1 MVNEITDNIFLVN
14 APAGSGKT
22 TWIKQ
27 VIQEYLIKYIHN
39 NILCITFTNRA
50 ALELGKGI
58 DSNRVYFGTIHN
70 FINHFISSFFS
81 HDLIIDF
88 FIEVY
93 KSQIE
98 EQIENRNQKDT
109 WEKRN
114 ERYRS
119 EFGTLNLE
127 TIRANI
133 NSISYNEMEFSSLY
147 RGKLGHDDLLY
158 FARLLADNFPII
170 KKKIVDKYQ
179 LIFID
184 EYQDTSADIL
194 HLFYSS
200 VLGSKSKLY
209 LLGDRMQQIY
219 KNYNG
224 EFELE
229 FKRLNKSI
237 SLNKN
242 YRTTPKIVS
251 ILNNIYNDEDFIQYP
266 YENNSDKLMDF
277 QPKVFIVDDVVELV
291 NSIKKK
297 YTNSLVLYLLNR
309 ERFDSIGVGNLYDA
323 YSEMEKYGF
332 SRKYS
337 SVDILTKEDLRDKD
351 LLLHFLFLVD
361 KLVEDCI
368 KGLYGSVFKI
378 IRNKAKYFNSNKY
391 LIKQH
396 SDKRLIKDLLKT
408 IIDTYNDSSVDI
420 DAFLSVCRS
429 QDFIR
434 DEFYLAVTEDPDYEL
449 VKSVKV
455 REINLLSS
463 YLNDPKVSTQHGVKG
478 ESHDTVIFV
487 AENGNGSLS
496 VNMSKFFEVWS
507 YIDITLDTFEAFY
520 YSYKMLIQNIENLI
534 GMKCAD
540 LKADTYPRFNSEVN
554 KELDIF
560 ALENKSNPY
569 YTYLLKDKI
578 DKYNSR
584 NNVTNLKACLRE
596 NYIYSVLCAY
606 RLFYVGCSRARK
618 NLAIIISR
626 DDVKSFEMNLCKK
639 LESCGF
645 EVYQ

>member
-1 MVNEITDNIFLVN
+1 MVNGIIDNIFLVN

-22 TWIKQ
+22 TCIKQ
-27 VIQEYLIKYIHN
+27 EVRAYLKKYLDN

-50 ALELGKGI
+50 ALELGQGI

-81 HDLIIDF
+81 HELIIDF
-88 FIEVY
+88 FIDVY
-93 KSQIE
+93 KMQIE
-98 EQIENRNQKDT
+98 EQIENRYQKES

-114 ERYRS
+114 QRYRDK
-119 EFGTLNLE
+119 FGTLNLE

-147 RGKLGHDDLLY
+147 SGELGHDDLLY
-158 FARLLADNFPII
+158 FARLLADKFPII

-200 VLGSKSKLY
+200 VLESKCQLF

-224 EFELE
+224 SFELE

-266 YENNSDKLMDF
+266 YENNSDNLMDF
-277 QPKVFIVDDVVELV
+277 QPKVFIVNDMDKLV
-291 NSIKKK
+291 NSIKQK
-297 YTNSLVLYLLNR
+297 YTSSLVLYLLNR
-309 ERFDSIGVGNLYDA
+309 ERFESIGVGELYDA

-337 SVDILTKEDLRDKD
+337 AVDILTKEDLRDKD
-351 LLLHFLFLVD
+351 LLLYFLFLVD
-361 KLVEDCI
+361 KFVDDCTQ
-368 KGLYGSVFKI
+368 GLYGDVFKI
-378 IRNKAKYFNSNKY
+378 LRNKAKYFNINKY

-396 SDKRLIKDLLKT
+396 SDKRCIKALLET
-408 IIDTYNDSSVDI
+408 IINAYNDSSIDI
-420 DAFLSVCRS
+420 DTFLSVCRR

-434 DEFYLAVTEDPDYEL
+434 NEFYLAITEDPDYEL
-449 VKSVKV
+449 VKSVKI
-455 REINLLSS
+455 REVNLLSR
-463 YLNDPKVSTQHGVKG
+463 YLNNPKVSTQHGVKG

-487 AENGNGSLS
+487 AENGKGSLS

-507 YIDITLDTFEAFY
+507 HIDITLNTFEDFY
-520 YSYKMLIQNIENLI
+520 YNYKILIQNIENLI

-540 LKADTYPRFNSEVN
+540 LKANIYSSFVCEINSKLESFV
-554 KELDIF
+554 
-560 ALENKSNPY
+560 LENKSNAY
-569 YTYLLKDKI
+569 YNYLLKDKI
-578 DKYNSR
+578 DKYNKK
-584 NNVTNLKACLRE
+584 NNVTNLKACLKE

-618 NLAIIISR
+618 NLVIIINR
-626 DDVKSFEMNLCKK
+626 EDVRSFEVELCNK
-639 LESCGF
+639 LQSCGF
-645 EVYQ
+645 EVY

>member
-1 MVNEITDNIFLVN
+1 MVNEIIDNIFLVN

-27 VIQEYLIKYIHN
+27 EVQEYLKKYLDN

-50 ALELGKGI
+50 ALELGQGI

-70 FINHFISSFFS
+70 FINHLISSFFS
-81 HDLIIDF
+81 HELTIDF
-88 FIEVY
+88 FLEVY
-93 KSQIE
+93 KMQIE
-98 EQIENRNQKDT
+98 EQIENRNKKDS

-114 ERYRS
+114 ERYR
-119 EFGTLNLE
+119 EKFGTLNLE

-133 NSISYNEMEFSSLY
+133 KSISYNEMEFSSFY
-147 RGKLGHDDLLY
+147 RGELGHDDLLN
-158 FARLLADNFPII
+158 FARLLADKFPII

-200 VLGSKSKLY
+200 VVGSKCKLY

-219 KNYNG
+219 KNYKG
-224 EFELE
+224 DFEIE
-229 FKRLNKSI
+229 FKRLNRCI

-251 ILNNIYNDEDFIQYP
+251 ILNNIYNDRDFIQLP
-266 YENNSDKLMDF
+266 NENNSDNLMDF
-277 QPKVFIVDDVVELV
+277 QPKVFIVDDVGALV
-291 NSIKKK
+291 DSIKQKH
-297 YTNSLVLYLLNR
+297 TDSLILYLLNR
-309 ERFDSIGVGNLYDA
+309 ERFDSIGIRHLYDA
-323 YSEMEKYGF
+323 YSAMEKYGF
-332 SRKYS
+332 ARKYS
-337 SVDILTKEDLRDKD
+337 SVDILIKEDLRDKD
-351 LLLHFLFLVD
+351 MLLHFLLLVD
-361 KLVEDCI
+361 QIIEDCI
-368 KGLYGSVFKI
+368 QGLYGKVIKTL
-378 IRNKAKYFNSNKY
+378 RNKSKYFNLNKC

-396 SDKRLIKDLLKT
+396 SDKRRIMDLLKN
-408 IIDTYNDSSVDI
+408 IIDAYNDSSVDI
-420 DAFLSVCRS
+420 DVFLSICRK

-434 DEFYLAVTEDPDYEL
+434 DEFYLALIEDPDYEL
-449 VKSVKV
+449 VKSVKI
-455 REINLLSS
+455 REVNLLSS
-463 YLNDPKVSTQHGVKG
+463 YLNNPKVSTQHGVKG

-487 AENGNGSLS
+487 VENSKGSLS
-496 VNMSKFFEVWS
+496 VNMSKFFDVWS
-507 YIDITLDTFEAFY
+507 HIDINLNTFEAFY
-520 YSYKMLIQNIENLI
+520 YSYKMLIQAVENLI

-540 LKADTYPRFNSEVN
+540 LKADTYSRFSREINN
-554 KELDIF
+554 KLDIF
-560 ALENKSNPY
+560 TIDNESNSY
-569 YTYLLKDKI
+569 YVHLLKDKI
-578 DKYNSR
+578 DKYNSKK
-584 NNVTNLKACLRE
+584 NVTNLKACLKE

>member
-1 MVNEITDNIFLVN
+1 MVNEIIDNIFLVN

-27 VIQEYLIKYIHN
+27 EVQEYLKKYLYN

-50 ALELGKGI
+50 ALELGQGI
-58 DSNRVYFGTIHN
+58 DNNRVYFGTIHN
-70 FINHFISSFFS
+70 FINHLISSFFS
-81 HDLIIDF
+81 NELTIDF
-88 FIEVY
+88 FLEVY
-93 KSQIE
+93 KMQIE
-98 EQIENRNQKDT
+98 EQIENRNQKDN

-114 ERYRS
+114 ERYRAK
-119 EFGTLNLE
+119 FGTLNLE

-133 NSISYNEMEFSSLY
+133 KSISYNEMEFSSLY
-147 RGKLGHDDLLY
+147 RGELGHDDLLN
-158 FARLLADNFPII
+158 FTRLLADKFPII

-200 VLGSKSKLY
+200 VVGSKCKLY

-224 EFELE
+224 EFEIE

-291 NSIKKK
+291 NSLKKK

-323 YSEMEKYGF
+323 YSKMEKYRF
-332 SRKYS
+332 SKKYS

-361 KLVEDCI
+361 KLVEDYI
-368 KGLYGSVFKI
+368 QGLYGSVFEI

-396 SDKRLIKDLLKT
+396 SDKRLIKDLLKN

-449 VKSVKV
+449 VKSVKI
-455 REINLLSS
+455 REVNLLSS
-463 YLNDPKVSTQHGVKG
+463 YLNNPKVSTQHGVKG

-540 LKADTYPRFNSEVN
+540 LKADIYLRFNSEVN

-569 YTYLLKDKI
+569 YIYLLKDNI

-584 NNVTNLKACLRE
+584 NNVTNLKACLKE

-626 DDVKSFEMNLCKK
+626 DDVKSFEMNLCNK